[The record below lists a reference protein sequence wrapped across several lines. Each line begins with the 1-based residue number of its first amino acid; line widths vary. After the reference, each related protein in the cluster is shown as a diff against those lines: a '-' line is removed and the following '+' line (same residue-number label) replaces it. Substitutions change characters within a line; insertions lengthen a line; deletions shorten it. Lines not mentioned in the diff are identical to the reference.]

1 MSVRYKLSDL
11 LTLQEMAG
19 KLRISIRTVRDWIYK
34 RKIPFTRLGHRLY
47 VSAGVVEDLLNANA
61 IGVLVNSRPVL
72 SPSGKEV
79 SPKGGT
85 E

>member
-1 MSVRYKLSDL
+1 MSIRYSLNDL
-11 LTLQEMAG
+11 LTLQEMAT
-19 KLRISIRTVRDWIYK
+19 KLRVSLRTVRDWIYK

-47 VSAGVVEDLLNANA
+47 VSVGVVETLLNANA
-61 IGVLVNSRPVL
+61 VGALAESHPIL

-79 SPKGGT
+79 SQKGGN

>member
-1 MSVRYKLSDL
+1 MTIRYSLNDL
-11 LTLQEMAG
+11 LTLQEMAA
-19 KLRISIRTVRDWIYK
+19 KLRVSLRTVRDWIYK

-47 VSAGVVEDLLNANA
+47 VSVGVVESLLNANA
-61 IGVLVNSRPVL
+61 IGALENSSPVL

-79 SPKGGT
+79 SQKGGT